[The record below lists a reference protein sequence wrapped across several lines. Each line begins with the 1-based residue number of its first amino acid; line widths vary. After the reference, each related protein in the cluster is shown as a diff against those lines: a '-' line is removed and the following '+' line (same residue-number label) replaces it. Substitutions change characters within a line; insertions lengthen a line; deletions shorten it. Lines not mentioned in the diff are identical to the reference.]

1 MDKRKRLFLVLLSF
15 ASAGAFLVPLSHA
28 HVEEVISRPQEASWL
43 PWAMLYYFSV
53 SVAACAALFAS
64 ALHWSKTPHPQR
76 KDAALLIALLCAIAA
91 LLALLVETHQS
102 ASIWQLYTHPAPP
115 SWMSWGA
122 LLLPLFALFLSLWG
136 AAQWATRFF
145 NKRYAVTKWLAVIC
159 AILAPGLLFYSGLE
173 ISLTQSHPVWFS
185 YAFTLMMFLS
195 ALQTFF
201 ALMLASTR
209 ITLPQQRR
217 MAQWQS
223 LTLIVLALLVTVW
236 VSSDSLSGTAIRQ
249 WLETSSSA
257 LYCLIGLLALW
268 FISICFGIYALHNP
282 LRLPVRAV
290 LALSAMALHW
300 VLLIQAQSLPR
311 FKSLPTSSDSWLV
324 NPGAFDRYLLF

>member
-1 MDKRKRLFLVLLSF
+1 M
-15 ASAGAFLVPLSHA
+15 
-28 HVEEVISRPQEASWL
+28 
-43 PWAMLYYFSV
+43 
-53 SVAACAALFAS
+53 
-64 ALHWSKTPHPQR
+64 
-76 KDAALLIALLCAIAA
+76 
-91 LLALLVETHQS
+91 
-102 ASIWQLYTHPAPP
+102 
-115 SWMSWGA
+115 
-122 LLLPLFALFLSLWG
+122 
-136 AAQWATRFF
+136 
-145 NKRYAVTKWLAVIC
+145 IC
-159 AILAPGLLFYSGLE
+159 AILAPGLLVYSGLE

-257 LYCLIGLLALW
+257 LYYVIGLLALW

-300 VLLIQAQSLPR
+300 ALLIQAQSLPR